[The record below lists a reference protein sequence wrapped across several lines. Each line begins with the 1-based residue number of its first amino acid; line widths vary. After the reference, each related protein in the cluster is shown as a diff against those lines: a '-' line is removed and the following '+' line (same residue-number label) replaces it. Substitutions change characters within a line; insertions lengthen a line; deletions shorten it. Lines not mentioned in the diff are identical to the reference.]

1 MAFAEFIF
9 ALLTDVDNYLF
20 YYPIIMS
27 FRWIIGATIA
37 FFKEEFGARKIEDP
51 PKMDN
56 PPPVTLMIPL
66 YNEEVLCKRTVET
79 ALQVD
84 YPNLTVMA
92 VNDCSKDNTAA
103 VLDKLDAQYENLVV
117 IHQKVN
123 QGKAAGLIA
132 CVERSD
138 DEILICID
146 GDTVIDKHAVHWL
159 VRHFD
164 DPKVG
169 AVTGNPR
176 ISNRTNVVSRI
187 QVGEYSTMFG
197 MIKRTQNLVGSI
209 YTLSGVIAAYRKT
222 AIREIGYWSHEAMTE
237 DIDVSWK
244 MQRAGWKLKF
254 EAHALVWCLQ
264 PESLTGLWK
273 QRKRWAVGGAQ
284 VFCKNLD
291 VVVKPS
297 YARLWP
303 LYLEMILSYA
313 WCYLLVI
320 VTFSEILLEPA
331 ANLGIGIL
339 YKPMILTIVCMF
351 QVFIGT
357 LIDIKYDRTLMHNYR
372 YMIMY
377 PVFFWLIG
385 FCAAAVSFPHIIF
398 NETKKY
404 ATWDSSDRGNSAAS
418 ANSSI
423 SGSSDEAP
431 NETTRLLGNGA
442 STISSFTESD
452 NLSSSD
458 EENQSKNSKSNSS
471 ISGSSKEISSISG
484 SSNSNNSQPV
494 AIGGAIGGALLGYG
508 SDSSVSESSA
518 RFVGSSDVENQF
530 KDSKST
536 SSITGFSN
544 SYSSKPA
551 AISGEALGYGSDS
564 SVSESSARFVARKF
578 NNDTNYDSDS
588 SISESSARFVKD
600 AGSKVSDK
608 ALTVNA
614 TSSSAKHESSN
625 GLMKGKE
632 ETKTD
637 DAVTSSAKPISSNGL
652 TKGEEET
659 KTDDAVTS
667 SAKLE
672 STNGLAK
679 SEEETKTDDA
689 VTSSAKPISS
699 NGLTKG
705 EEETKTDEPVK

>member
-1 MAFAEFIF
+1 MTFAQVFL
-9 ALLTDVDNYLF
+9 AVLTDVDNYLF

-37 FFKEEFGARKIEDP
+37 YFKEEFGARKIEDP

-132 CVERSD
+132 CCERSK

-146 GDTVIDKHAVHWL
+146 GDTVIDKHAVHWI
-159 VRHFD
+159 VRHFE

-222 AIREIGYWSHEAMTE
+222 AIRDIGYWSHDALTE

-313 WCYLLVI
+313 WCYLLVV
-320 VTFSEILLEPA
+320 VTFTEIILEPT

-351 QVFIGT
+351 QVFVGT
-357 LIDIKYDRTLMHNYR
+357 LIDIKYDRTLMSNYR

-385 FCAAAVSFPHIIF
+385 FCAAAYSFPHIIF
-398 NETKKY
+398 TETKKTVM
-404 ATWDSSDRGNSAAS
+404 AGT
-418 ANSSI
+418 
-423 SGSSDEAP
+423 P
-431 NETTRLLGNGA
+431 MT
-442 STISSFTESD
+442 
-452 NLSSSD
+452 
-458 EENQSKNSKSNSS
+458 
-471 ISGSSKEISSISG
+471 
-484 SSNSNNSQPV
+484 SQ
-494 AIGGAIGGALLGYG
+494 G
-508 SDSSVSESSA
+508 
-518 RFVGSSDVENQF
+518 
-530 KDSKST
+530 
-536 SSITGFSN
+536 
-544 SYSSKPA
+544 
-551 AISGEALGYGSDS
+551 
-564 SVSESSARFVARKF
+564 
-578 NNDTNYDSDS
+578 
-588 SISESSARFVKD
+588 
-600 AGSKVSDK
+600 
-608 ALTVNA
+608 
-614 TSSSAKHESSN
+614 
-625 GLMKGKE
+625 
-632 ETKTD
+632 
-637 DAVTSSAKPISSNGL
+637 
-652 TKGEEET
+652 
-659 KTDDAVTS
+659 
-667 SAKLE
+667 
-672 STNGLAK
+672 
-679 SEEETKTDDA
+679 
-689 VTSSAKPISS
+689 
-699 NGLTKG
+699 
-705 EEETKTDEPVK
+705 